1 MLGAARG
8 GGEVVVNPIKTLE
21 KRDVLKKDKTNF
33 LGSLCA
39 RVKLVAAVLGK
50 KTPTM
55 TKNPNANV

>member
-21 KRDVLKKDKTNF
+21 KRDVLKDKTNF